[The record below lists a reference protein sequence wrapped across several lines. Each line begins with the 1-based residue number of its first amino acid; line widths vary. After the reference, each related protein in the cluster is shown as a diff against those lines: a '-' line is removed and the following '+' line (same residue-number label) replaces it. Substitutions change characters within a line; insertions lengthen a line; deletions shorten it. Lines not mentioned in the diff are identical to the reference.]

1 MLTWRTTRGVNL
13 TKLIISETW
22 REPFKYVLVRASPAD
37 AWPDTSEQESFSSA
51 ASMTRPGIRRTGLE
65 LRLGHSSHAS
75 EQATEYFFP
84 EKKIFL
90 SYTIV
95 YRELT
100 QSRNKNRSV
109 TSAPLS
115 KYRIALHQNK
125 ADFHRSC
132 KDSALLEINLL
143 RVAAGAWL

>member
-13 TKLIISETW
+13 TELIISETW
-22 REPFKYVLVRASPAD
+22 RESFKYVLVRASPAD

-51 ASMTRPGIRRTGLE
+51 AFMTRAAMRRTGLE

-84 EKKIFL
+84 PEKKIFL

-100 QSRNKNRSV
+100 QSSNKNRSV

-143 RVAAGAWL
+143 RVAVGA